1 MMENEIVITRP
12 RRTWTKR
19 LVRFVLPAVLLL
31 FLASL
36 IPDLPSPFSFL
47 PQASVQDDSLAIEER
62 YGIRI
67 RRVAALAGGGIIELR
82 FLIVDPDKAN
92 LYMHDPEYMPALVAD
107 GIRLEPPERGHDM
120 EYKAGWGYYILYGN
134 HSSAVK
140 SGKPV
145 VIDFDGLRQEVVA
158 N

>member
-1 MMENEIVITRP
+1 MNNHTVEMRP

-19 LVRFVLPAVLLL
+19 LVRLVLPAVLLL

-36 IPDLPSPFSFL
+36 IPEFPTQFSFF
-47 PQASVQDDSLAIEER
+47 PEASVQDDSVAIEAR

-67 RRVAALAGGGIIELR
+67 RRVAVLAGGGIVELR

-92 LYMHDPEYMPALVAD
+92 LYMHDPEYMPALITD
-107 GIRLEPPERGHDM
+107 GIRLDPPVRGHDM

-145 VIDFDGLRQEVVA
+145 VIEFDDLRQQVVA

>member
-1 MMENEIVITRP
+1 MDNDTVEMRP
-12 RRTWTKR
+12 RRTWRKR

-36 IPDLPSPFSFL
+36 IPEFPTQSSFF
-47 PQASVQDDSLAIEER
+47 PEASVQDDSVAIEAR

-67 RRVAALAGGGIIELR
+67 RRVAVLAGGGIIELR

-92 LYMHDPEYMPALVAD
+92 LYMHDPEYMPALIAD
-107 GIRLEPPERGHDM
+107 GIRLDPPVRGHDM

-145 VIDFDGLRQEVVA
+145 VIEFDDLRQQVVA
-158 N
+158 K